1 MIKLK
6 EMRIKNFRGIKN
18 LLLDL
23 DDLTILTG
31 MNNVGKT
38 SILKALQ
45 IVFGNKYFITKE
57 DFYIQNDKYSDKIII
72 DALITPLTKKIRDLN
87 IGGATKYKT
96 FIKLAELLKILFFIF
111 SDNDRPN
118 EDDIKKKVENQVKNY
133 SSKIPN
139 DVIIFLN
146 SGNNFEEELLK
157 IDGYEDIIKQAIL
170 NSIEYKNE
178 QHKQAKYEKIFNKS
192 KKEILEDM
200 KKNKTKYAFYIAKEI
215 EKNDIKL
222 PQKVVEL
229 FEKIKQII
237 G

>member
-1 MIKLK
+1 MIFSKCIVLF
-6 EMRIKNFRGIKN
+6 EGETEEI
-18 LLLDL
+18 
-23 DDLTILTG
+23 
-31 MNNVGKT
+31 
-38 SILKALQ
+38 ALP
-45 IVFGNKYFITKE
+45 IFFKKYFNKE
-57 DFYIQNDKYSDKIII
+57 CYEVGVDFIGV
-72 DALITPLTKKIRDLN
+72 
-87 IGGATKYKT
+87 GGATKYKT

-178 QHKQAKYEKIFNKS
+178 QHEQAKYEKDKEKIFNKS

-215 EKNDIKL
+215 EK
-222 PQKVVEL
+222 
-229 FEKIKQII
+229 
-237 G
+237 